1 MVNANN
7 IYFTGK
13 CWVLGKNG
21 NNNPS
26 PTLCSVSSPD
36 PQISTAYAQS
46 PPDLLMSKLPCLV
59 LISLSIGVSTSPRLG
74 ENAVPSLI
82 LSDFFF
88 FFLTNSH
95 TPPVFSHSSLR
106 QCPTCSL
113 LFHKSHSP
121 VPGTQKCVD
130 EWMNGWMNRWM
141 DE

>member
-21 NNNPS
+21 NSNPS

-46 PPDLLMSKLPCLV
+46 PPDLLVSELLCLV
-59 LISLSIGVSTSPRLG
+59 LISLSIGVSASPRLG

-88 FFLTNSH
+88 LFPDKFTYTPSFLPFLPQTVSD
-95 TPPVFSHSSLR
+95 
-106 QCPTCSL
+106 
-113 LFHKSHSP
+113 LFTTVS
-121 VPGTQKCVD
+121 
-130 EWMNGWMNRWM
+130 
-141 DE
+141 